1 MIWMPILFV
10 SGMLVGVALAAWLA
24 AWLDARGDRVIEIN
38 HQPFG
43 PEAERRRTETVERLR
58 GGDTCS

>member
-10 SGMLVGVALAAWLA
+10 AGMLVGVALV
-24 AWLDARGDRVIEIN
+24 AWLDARGDRVAELN

>member
-1 MIWMPILFV
+1 MIWMPIFFV
-10 SGMLVGVALAAWLA
+10 AGMLVGVALV
-24 AWLDARGDRVIEIN
+24 AWLDARGDRMTELN

-58 GGDTCS
+58 GGDACS

>member
-10 SGMLVGVALAAWLA
+10 SGMLAGVALV
-24 AWLDARGDRVIEIN
+24 AWLDARGDRMAELKA
-38 HQPFG
+38 QPFG

-58 GGDTCS
+58 GGDACS

>member
-10 SGMLVGVALAAWLA
+10 SGMLVGVALV
-24 AWLDARGDRVIEIN
+24 AWLDARGDRVIRIDN
-38 HQPFG
+38 HPFG